1 MPKLRPLTNAEGDV
15 RELTAGDFKRMR
27 PFSGLPKA
35 EQKMLLGLKNAPIV
49 HETDAQ
55 WEARKRKLNANGNP
69 IGRPP
74 KEEPKVPV
82 TMRLDV
88 DVVKFFRAGG
98 EGWQTRLNAF
108 LAAHVKRASKPKR
121 RPARSGR

>member
-1 MPKLRPLTNAEGDV
+1 MPKLRPLTNAEGEV
-15 RELTAGDFKRMR
+15 RELTTGDFKRMR
-27 PFSGLPKA
+27 PFAALSKS
-35 EQKMLLGLKNAPIV
+35 EQERLLSLKGAAIV

-82 TMRLDV
+82 TMRLDA
-88 DVVKFFRAGG
+88 DVVRFFRAGG

-108 LAAHVKRASKPKR
+108 LAAHVKRAKKPKR
-121 RPARSGR
+121 RAAR

>member
-1 MPKLRPLTNAEGDV
+1 MPKLRPLTNAEGEV
-15 RELTAGDFKRMR
+15 RELTVGDFKRMR
-27 PFSGLPKA
+27 PFTAA
-35 EQKMLLGLKNAPIV
+35 ELKRLGSIKGAPIV

-74 KEEPKVPV
+74 KEAPKVPV
-82 TMRLDV
+82 TMRLDA

-98 EGWQTRLNAF
+98 EGWQTRVNAF
-108 LAAHVKRASKPKR
+108 LAAHVKRAKKPKR
-121 RPARSGR
+121 RATR